1 MADAGRLKGDP
12 EEKDTKLSNSDMDNT
27 KEMESELAQSIT
39 EYAEMPK
46 AASGDSSTSYIFCIH
61 STEKS
66 LRDLRSSVLA
76 V

>member
-27 KEMESELAQSIT
+27 KERESELAQSIT

-46 AASGDSSTSYIFCIH
+46 ARGIH
-61 STEKS
+61 LLPTF
-66 LRDLRSSVLA
+66 SVFTLQKNN
-76 V
+76 